1 MTTKDKA
8 RIKETSNLH
17 TPGLKTERQMSS
29 FSEHAQVCS
38 LGHFE
43 ASENAESFIK
53 VSLLRINTAKT
64 GKATALF
71 RMNPPTTDALE
82 AHLLMKS
89 RHSLDIE
96 ERHRTGINDN
106 HQ

>member
-1 MTTKDKA
+1 MTTKEKA

-17 TPGLKTERQMSS
+17 TPGSKTKRKMPS
-29 FSEHAQVCS
+29 FSEHTQVRS

-53 VSLLRINTAKT
+53 ASLLTINTAKT

-71 RMNPPTTDALE
+71 LMNPQPWTT
-82 AHLLMKS
+82 
-89 RHSLDIE
+89 
-96 ERHRTGINDN
+96 
-106 HQ
+106 